1 MVLRCSFVEMS
12 GAVGATL
19 TALEDNTRRGVV
31 EALAKR
37 RMSAGELASQLDVTP
52 AFLTRHLR
60 VLRDARI
67 VRASLDASDQR
78 RHVYELRPE
87 ALHELRDWADDV
99 AAFWSRQLVAF
110 ADHVETSSTAGSG
123 RRVRGGRR
131 ARR

>member
-1 MVLRCSFVEMS
+1 M
-12 GAVGATL
+12 
-19 TALEDNTRRGVV
+19 V
-31 EALAKR
+31 EALAER

-67 VRASLDASDQR
+67 VRASLDAGDQR

-87 ALHELRDWADDV
+87 PLHELRDWADDV
-99 AAFWSRQLVAF
+99 AAFWRRQLAGF
-110 ADHVETSSTAGSG
+110 ADHVETSSTSRSD
-123 RRVRGGRR
+123 RRVRGGRS

>member
-1 MVLRCSFVEMS
+1 MS
-12 GAVGATL
+12 RAVGTTL
-19 TALEDNTRRGVV
+19 TALEDSTRRGVV
-31 EALAKR
+31 EALAER

-78 RHVYELRPE
+78 RHVYARRPE
-87 ALHELRDWADDV
+87 PLHELRDWAYDV
-99 AAFWSRQLVAF
+99 AVFWSRQLVAF